1 MERTTVF
8 QVISTNGEVLYSHT
22 YLFKCKKWVKKH
34 FTFDEL
40 SGRGG
45 YVEIEDKVTP
55 RDKSSDFRRECFPK
69 FESRS
74 DGLFR
79 RYIIQTIVT
88 PMSPEALMESR
99 CIAYIINSYHED
111 HLK

>member
-8 QVISTNGEVLYSHT
+8 QVISTNGDVLYSNT
-22 YLFKCKKWVKKH
+22 YLVKCKRWVRKH

-45 YVEIEDKVTP
+45 YVEIENKVTP
-55 RDKSSDFRRECFPK
+55 WNKSSDFHRECFPK

-79 RYIIQTIVT
+79 RYIIQTVVT
-88 PMSPEALMESR
+88 PGSPEALVESK
-99 CIAYIINSYHED
+99 CVAYIINSYHED